1 MYVVIG
7 WPRSPFC
14 YNRYEKKKE
23 HNKERHDRYD
33 TSSNYM
39 SLANKKTIDMLGEF
53 LYNYL
58 DMKGDTDKYTKFMED
73 KIDGLL
79 KQSSQRDGE
88 VSRESLQEEEE

>member
-1 MYVVIG
+1 MK
-7 WPRSPFC
+7 R
-14 YNRYEKKKE
+14 KKNITK
-23 HNKERHDRYD
+23 KDMIDMIRQA
-33 TSSNYM
+33 TTM

-79 KQSSQRDGE
+79 KQSSQGDGE
-88 VSRESLQEEEE
+88 VSEEPLQEEEE

>member
-1 MYVVIG
+1 MIAMI
-7 WPRSPFC
+7 
-14 YNRYEKKKE
+14 
-23 HNKERHDRYD
+23 HQA
-33 TSSNYM
+33 TTM
-39 SLANKKTIDMLGEF
+39 SLANKKTLDMLGEF

-79 KQSSQRDGE
+79 KQSSQGDGE

>member
-1 MYVVIG
+1 MK
-7 WPRSPFC
+7 R
-14 YNRYEKKKE
+14 KKNITK
-23 HNKERHDRYD
+23 KDMIDMIRQA
-33 TSSNYM
+33 TTM

-79 KQSSQRDGE
+79 KQSSKGDGE